1 MSHLKP
7 LDDDDKLYFDLF
19 TLLPLTLPPDVP
31 HDRKSQ
37 APDAN
42 ELAGL
47 YCSVAAALRALQAAD
62 EVDGEGALMR
72 QLESWYECSWCH
84 CAVRCLAVMAQLKYR
99 NKTAAKETL
108 SELVRDQV
116 MSSGWTV
123 EDLSKEAISETQSW
137 RWPLS
142 TDWAWR
148 FCLPCDRRPSLPF
161 LPRFTESLLTA
172 RLCSRSP
179 MQRHLYLNF
188 RCLSWSL
195 QAELLGGR
203 RAACIRADD
212 GAAGSGFAKRLAQQW
227 FRELQAESAGS
238 QLDTEE
244 LATLAHYTDSPVQL
258 RFCLERMEA
267 VVARGPRVAMDSCD
281 NERLERVSR
290 KRALRIVDQADCN
303 NGDQL
308 DDETMLKRHCDIL
321 DSLVDATKDIL
332 NYQATIS
339 EHHCQCVLMALL
351 NITRHSVGN
360 RCCQNAVVKYAATC
374 DREEAQQRESNSATA
389 NGLDCSTALPPM
401 PDAIRRELP
410 DRREECYIR
419 LADAAGSF
427 AVSVQDSS
435 AAESSWKVQGHC
447 LKKLAKSNYRLQAA
461 CRRRAIEQAARDG
474 RVEVL
479 DRYMRK
485 VPAMDRSFLCT
496 CLIEELALSGKVDA
510 LRTLAMAMRETDS
523 RNWCCF
529 RMAANAA
536 LAGRLEASVLLL
548 QSITFGEK
556 LRKKCCKRLVLI
568 AEEQHQLEE
577 LFRLLKNTSVS
588 TSRATPGAC
597 RVLERINCLWMLA
610 EAAAKNGFLAH
621 LPDVAA
627 AVASLTFKSGIVV
640 LLIQKSAAPTE
651 QRLRTAMKILPQIK
665 DAAERSH
672 LFQILVRCAARFGS
686 CVLIEETLSL
696 LPSESEDG
704 DSTAEPS
711 HRDELLSAA
720 AEAAAGEGKLETAIW
735 AAEAI
740 DSESEAH
747 LCLAAA
753 AEAAQMSN
761 RLDEAVSLARLIK
774 DASVRKSAQVRAY
787 RRCLPEQQVAE
798 LSETVVN
805 HGCFLADNCITNSSL
820 LALVAATVAM
830 GDQFYLQKILLNAN
844 QHQLHQLLCSSLS
857 NGHSALA
864 TAILPSI
871 QDVNKRLDDQLC
883 STTLM
888 LAAELGH
895 CHVIAKLL
903 ERGADRA
910 ARDTQG
916 CTALDRARLCGRNQA
931 AWVLAEE
938 GNVELTSPAS
948 TGDIDLHDSQLSEKL
963 HWALTSS
970 GFTQSRA
977 ACQQRLADLLERTAA
992 CLSLSKPRL
1001 IGSFADGWG
1010 CSLTRLNARLSD
1022 GSGIDWLTPVTAAAG
1037 CPGAT
1042 KLRLDF
1048 TGDPPDKEEGAQ
1060 LLTVE
1065 DDASGFGQQP
1075 RVASAPCG
1083 VKPATSTTLAFRS
1096 PQSASILLL
1105 PLVSIRDAALIHL
1118 QQTFAIEEKQRMRQ
1132 LNTVQGQLFILL
1144 KFLLKNYLAEVSQC
1158 PGLTSHHVKHLLF
1171 YLIETHGSWNWQMW
1185 QPHKL
1190 IELAKEAL
1198 DLMMKFLDS
1207 TSSSDDGCMPSF
1219 FKPHVQLQLQWTGRP
1234 ADEAKTRI
1242 RAELLKA
1249 RSDLDPAVKKL
1260 MSHLKPL
1267 DDDDKLYFD
1276 LFTLLPLTL
1285 PPDVPHDRKSQA
1297 PDANELAGLYCSVA
1311 AALRALQAADEV
1323 DGEGA
1328 LMRQLE
1334 SWYECSWCHCA
1345 VRCLAVMAQLKYRNK
1360 TAAKETLSE
1369 LVMSSGWTVEDL
1381 SKEAISE
1388 TQSWRWP
1395 LSTDWAWRFCL
1406 PCDRRPSLP
1415 FLPRFTESLLTAR
1428 LCSRSPMQRHLYV
1441 NFRCLSWSLQ
1451 AELLGGR
1458 RAACIRADG
1467 AAGSGF
1473 AKRLAQQWF
1482 LELQAESA
1490 GSQLDTE
1497 ELATLAHYTDSPVQL
1512 RFCLERM
1519 EAVVAREPRV
1529 AMDSCDNERLER
1541 MPNEVTRAQRP
1552 SWIRRITHE
1561 MFCSSHEFPTLEVK
1575 GDATLASASLSDIPA
1590 CAVFKAPQSLAP
1602 SPHMATVHSTSW
1614 DFCTG
1619 ENLAKTAPHTASR
1632 GISWEKCCRTA
1643 CQLAPL
1649 IAR

>member
-1 MSHLKP
+1 RSWRERYAARGVTKVHGLNPKTTTRRPRMESRSHYIATQRRLKFIVRAFNIADR
-7 LDDDDKLYFDLF
+7 DDC
-19 TLLPLTLPPDVP
+19 VMV
-31 HDRKSQ
+31 S
-37 APDAN
+37 
-42 ELAGL
+42 
-47 YCSVAAALRALQAAD
+47 AD
-62 EVDGEGALMR
+62 EDELFKQHCHTVD
-72 QLESWYECSWCH
+72 
-84 CAVRCLAVMAQLKYR
+84 
-99 NKTAAKETL
+99 
-108 SELVRDQV
+108 
-116 MSSGWTV
+116 
-123 EDLSKEAISETQSW
+123 
-137 RWPLS
+137 
-142 TDWAWR
+142 
-148 FCLPCDRRPSLPF
+148 
-161 LPRFTESLLTA
+161 
-172 RLCSRSP
+172 
-179 MQRHLYLNF
+179 
-188 RCLSWSL
+188 
-195 QAELLGGR
+195 
-203 RAACIRADD
+203 
-212 GAAGSGFAKRLAQQW
+212 
-227 FRELQAESAGS
+227 
-238 QLDTEE
+238 
-244 LATLAHYTDSPVQL
+244 
-258 RFCLERMEA
+258 
-267 VVARGPRVAMDSCD
+267 
-281 NERLERVSR
+281 
-290 KRALRIVDQADCN
+290 RIVTALCQAVDSKLDFDCPC
-303 NGDQL
+303 G
-308 DDETMLKRHCDIL
+308 
-321 DSLVDATKDIL
+321 SLT
-332 NYQATIS
+332 S
-339 EHHCQCVLMALL
+339 ALL
-351 NITRHSVGN
+351 SICSHHIGF
-360 RCCQNAVVKYAATC
+360 RCCQNAVAKYAATS
-374 DREEAQQRESNSATA
+374 DFFSSLAQ
-389 NGLDCSTALPPM
+389 LDCAAGTTKNSPDYKGLLVDQCHFTSKIRCFISLAHSAVCLSTSIDYESLLSHPSWKFLAHCLANIGDDRIAELFWQRALKQAAIDGQPKLVERYHSKLAVGQRRNEFCQGLIA
-401 PDAIRRELP
+401 DLALHGNTAALQALAATISDDLKRDLCCSKSAAKAARAGRFEAAVQLLLCIAKSSGTHSYISIRR
-410 DRREECYIR
+410 
-419 LADAAGSF
+419 A
-427 AVSVQDSS
+427 
-435 AAESSWKVQGHC
+435 
-447 LKKLAKSNYRLQAA
+447 SNLMNPVKR
-461 CRRRAIEQAARDG
+461 
-474 RVEVL
+474 
-479 DRYMRK
+479 
-485 VPAMDRSFLCT
+485 RSF
-496 CLIEELALSGKVDA
+496 
-510 LRTLAMAMRETDS
+510 
-523 RNWCCF
+523 
-529 RMAANAA
+529 
-536 LAGRLEASVLLL
+536 
-548 QSITFGEK
+548 EK
-556 LRKKCCKRLVLI
+556 LLLI
-568 AEEQHQLEE
+568 AEQRGRTEEFLRLVKHLDGTSNEQICLKYLAEVVFFSGRLHLLPSLVADSPNQGVKIRVLGLLLNESDAVTEQHIAIGLKILPRIESPANRWRFCLEAAERVARLGRSNLLEE
-577 LFRLLKNTSVS
+577 LIKLL
-588 TSRATPGAC
+588 PPPLPDDQL
-597 RVLERINCLWMLA
+597 LERRITP
-610 EAAAKNGFLAH
+610 KQ
-621 LPDVAA
+621 
-627 AVASLTFKSGIVV
+627 K
-640 LLIQKSAAPTE
+640 LLILVAETAATGGD
-651 QRLRTAMKILPQIK
+651 LRTAAW
-665 DAAERSH
+665 AAGTAD
-672 LFQILVRCAARFGS
+672 CAAM
-686 CVLIEETLSL
+686 
-696 LPSESEDG
+696 EDQCL
-704 DSTAEPS
+704 DRA
-711 HRDELLSAA
+711 R
-720 AEAAAGEGKLETAIW
+720 
-735 AAEAI
+735 
-740 DSESEAH
+740 
-747 LCLAAA
+747 LAAQA
-753 AEAAQMSN
+753 RHQLSV
-761 RLDEAVSLARLIK
+761 AVSLTRLIK
-774 DASVRKSAQVRAY
+774 DDGASESARVNAYKNCLKKSQSS
-787 RRCLPEQQVAE
+787 LIING
-798 LSETVVN
+798 TTN
-805 HGCFLADNCITNSSL
+805 HGIYLADNSTKNLYL
-820 LALVAATVAM
+820 LKFLAETVAI
-830 GDQFYLQKILLNAN
+830 GEDYYVKKILLNAN

-857 NGHSALA
+857 HGHSALA

-910 ARDTQG
+910 VRDTQG

-931 AWVLAEE
+931 TWVLAEE

-948 TGDIDLHDSQLSEKL
+948 TGTFEQAVPEKSQIDIDLHDSQLSEKL

-1075 RVASAPCG
+1075 PVASAPCG
-1083 VKPATSTTLAFRS
+1083 LRPATSTTLAFRS

-1105 PLVSIRDAALIHL
+1105 PVVSIRNAALIHL
-1118 QQTFAIEEKQRMRQ
+1118 QQTFALEEKQRMRQ

-1297 PDANELAGLYCSVA
+1297 PDATELAGLYCSVA

-1369 LVMSSGWTVEDL
+1369 LVRDQVMSSGWTVEDL

-1428 LCSRSPMQRHLYV
+1428 LCSRSPVQRHLYV

-1458 RAACIRADG
+1458 RAACFRADDG

-1482 LELQAESA
+1482 RELQAESA

-1497 ELATLAHYTDSPVQL
+1497 ELATLAHYTDSPVHL

-1519 EAVVAREPRV
+1519 EAVVARGPRV

-1541 MPNEVTRAQRP
+1541 V
-1552 SWIRRITHE
+1552 
-1561 MFCSSHEFPTLEVK
+1561 
-1575 GDATLASASLSDIPA
+1575 
-1590 CAVFKAPQSLAP
+1590 
-1602 SPHMATVHSTSW
+1602 
-1614 DFCTG
+1614 
-1619 ENLAKTAPHTASR
+1619 SR
-1632 GISWEKCCRTA
+1632 KLGRFGCFIG
-1643 CQLAPL
+1643 
-1649 IAR
+1649 

>member
-1 MSHLKP
+1 RRLKFIVRAFNIADR
-7 LDDDDKLYFDLF
+7 DDC
-19 TLLPLTLPPDVP
+19 VMV
-31 HDRKSQ
+31 S
-37 APDAN
+37 
-42 ELAGL
+42 
-47 YCSVAAALRALQAAD
+47 AD
-62 EVDGEGALMR
+62 EDELFKQHCHTVD
-72 QLESWYECSWCH
+72 
-84 CAVRCLAVMAQLKYR
+84 
-99 NKTAAKETL
+99 
-108 SELVRDQV
+108 
-116 MSSGWTV
+116 
-123 EDLSKEAISETQSW
+123 
-137 RWPLS
+137 
-142 TDWAWR
+142 
-148 FCLPCDRRPSLPF
+148 
-161 LPRFTESLLTA
+161 
-172 RLCSRSP
+172 
-179 MQRHLYLNF
+179 
-188 RCLSWSL
+188 
-195 QAELLGGR
+195 
-203 RAACIRADD
+203 
-212 GAAGSGFAKRLAQQW
+212 
-227 FRELQAESAGS
+227 
-238 QLDTEE
+238 
-244 LATLAHYTDSPVQL
+244 
-258 RFCLERMEA
+258 
-267 VVARGPRVAMDSCD
+267 
-281 NERLERVSR
+281 
-290 KRALRIVDQADCN
+290 RIVTALCQAVDSKLDFDCPC
-303 NGDQL
+303 G
-308 DDETMLKRHCDIL
+308 
-321 DSLVDATKDIL
+321 SLT
-332 NYQATIS
+332 S
-339 EHHCQCVLMALL
+339 ALL
-351 NITRHSVGN
+351 SICSHHIGF
-360 RCCQNAVVKYAATC
+360 RCCQNAVAKYAATKLFWQRALKQAAIDGQPKLVERYHSKLAVGQRRNEFC
-374 DREEAQQRESNSATA
+374 QGLIADLALHGNTAALQALAATISDDLKRDLCCSKSAAKAARAGRFEAAVQLLLCIAKSSGTH
-389 NGLDCSTALPPM
+389 SYIS
-401 PDAIRRELP
+401 IRRASNLMNP
-410 DRREECYIR
+410 VKRR
-419 LADAAGSF
+419 F
-427 AVSVQDSS
+427 
-435 AAESSWKVQGHC
+435 
-447 LKKLAKSNYRLQAA
+447 
-461 CRRRAIEQAARDG
+461 
-474 RVEVL
+474 
-479 DRYMRK
+479 
-485 VPAMDRSFLCT
+485 F
-496 CLIEELALSGKVDA
+496 
-510 LRTLAMAMRETDS
+510 
-523 RNWCCF
+523 
-529 RMAANAA
+529 
-536 LAGRLEASVLLL
+536 
-548 QSITFGEK
+548 EK
-556 LRKKCCKRLVLI
+556 LLLI
-568 AEEQHQLEE
+568 AEQRGRTEEFLRLVKHLNGTSNEQICLKYLAEAVFFSGRLHLLPSLVADSPNQGVKIRVLGLLLNESDAVTEQHIAIGLKILPRIESPANRWRFCLEAAERVAKLGRSNLLEE
-577 LFRLLKNTSVS
+577 LIKLL
-588 TSRATPGAC
+588 PPPLPDDQL
-597 RVLERINCLWMLA
+597 LERRITP
-610 EAAAKNGFLAH
+610 KQ
-621 LPDVAA
+621 
-627 AVASLTFKSGIVV
+627 K
-640 LLIQKSAAPTE
+640 LLILVAETAATGGD
-651 QRLRTAMKILPQIK
+651 LRTAAW
-665 DAAERSH
+665 AAGTAD
-672 LFQILVRCAARFGS
+672 CAAM
-686 CVLIEETLSL
+686 
-696 LPSESEDG
+696 EDQCL
-704 DSTAEPS
+704 DRA
-711 HRDELLSAA
+711 R
-720 AEAAAGEGKLETAIW
+720 
-735 AAEAI
+735 
-740 DSESEAH
+740 
-747 LCLAAA
+747 LAAQA
-753 AEAAQMSN
+753 RHQLSV
-761 RLDEAVSLARLIK
+761 AVSLTRLIK
-774 DASVRKSAQVRAY
+774 DDGARNG
-787 RRCLPEQQVAE
+787 
-798 LSETVVN
+798 TTN
-805 HGCFLADNCITNSSL
+805 HGIYLADNSTKNLYL
-820 LALVAATVAM
+820 LKFLAETVAI
-830 GDQFYLQKILLNAN
+830 GEDYYVKKILLNAN

-857 NGHSALA
+857 HGHSALA

-903 ERGADRA
+903 ERGADREV
-910 ARDTQG
+910 RDTQG

-931 AWVLAEE
+931 TWVLAEE
-938 GNVELTSPAS
+938 GNVKLTSPAS

-963 HWALTSS
+963 HWVLTSS

-992 CLSLSKPRL
+992 CLSLSKPHL

-1075 RVASAPCG
+1075 PVASAPCG
-1083 VKPATSTTLAFRS
+1083 LRPATSTTLAFRS
-1096 PQSASILLL
+1096 PQSASALLL

-1219 FKPHVQLQLQWTGRP
+1219 FKPHVQLQLQWTRRP

-1249 RSDLDPAVKKL
+1249 RSDLEPAVKKL

-1297 PDANELAGLYCSVA
+1297 PDATELAGLYCSVA

-1334 SWYECSWCHCA
+1334 SWYECSWCHCT

-1541 MPNEVTRAQRP
+1541 V
-1552 SWIRRITHE
+1552 RRKLDS
-1561 MFCSSHEFPTLEVK
+1561 FDRCF
-1575 GDATLASASLSDIPA
+1575 LAFS
-1590 CAVFKAPQSLAP
+1590 
-1602 SPHMATVHSTSW
+1602 
-1614 DFCTG
+1614 
-1619 ENLAKTAPHTASR
+1619 
-1632 GISWEKCCRTA
+1632 
-1643 CQLAPL
+1643 
-1649 IAR
+1649 

>member
-1 MSHLKP
+1 FGEKNYSE
-7 LDDDDKLYFDLF
+7 
-19 TLLPLTLPPDVP
+19 
-31 HDRKSQ
+31 
-37 APDAN
+37 AEIAN
-42 ELAGL
+42 IG
-47 YCSVAAALRALQAAD
+47 S
-62 EVDGEGALMR
+62 
-72 QLESWYECSWCH
+72 
-84 CAVRCLAVMAQLKYR
+84 R
-99 NKTAAKETL
+99 N
-108 SELVRDQV
+108 R
-116 MSSGWTV
+116 GN
-123 EDLSKEAISETQSW
+123 
-137 RWPLS
+137 R
-142 TDWAWR
+142 
-148 FCLPCDRRPSLPF
+148 RRPSDCRLGGGTADCAAMEDQC
-161 LPRFTESLLTA
+161 LDRA
-172 RLCSRSP
+172 RLAA
-179 MQRHLYLNF
+179 
-188 RCLSWSL
+188 
-195 QAELLGGR
+195 QAR
-203 RAACIRADD
+203 
-212 GAAGSGFAKRLAQQW
+212 
-227 FRELQAESAGS
+227 
-238 QLDTEE
+238 
-244 LATLAHYTDSPVQL
+244 
-258 RFCLERMEA
+258 
-267 VVARGPRVAMDSCD
+267 
-281 NERLERVSR
+281 
-290 KRALRIVDQADCN
+290 
-303 NGDQL
+303 
-308 DDETMLKRHCDIL
+308 
-321 DSLVDATKDIL
+321 
-332 NYQATIS
+332 
-339 EHHCQCVLMALL
+339 
-351 NITRHSVGN
+351 
-360 RCCQNAVVKYAATC
+360 
-374 DREEAQQRESNSATA
+374 
-389 NGLDCSTALPPM
+389 
-401 PDAIRRELP
+401 
-410 DRREECYIR
+410 
-419 LADAAGSF
+419 
-427 AVSVQDSS
+427 
-435 AAESSWKVQGHC
+435 
-447 LKKLAKSNYRLQAA
+447 
-461 CRRRAIEQAARDG
+461 
-474 RVEVL
+474 
-479 DRYMRK
+479 
-485 VPAMDRSFLCT
+485 
-496 CLIEELALSGKVDA
+496 
-510 LRTLAMAMRETDS
+510 
-523 RNWCCF
+523 
-529 RMAANAA
+529 
-536 LAGRLEASVLLL
+536 
-548 QSITFGEK
+548 
-556 LRKKCCKRLVLI
+556 
-568 AEEQHQLEE
+568 HQL
-577 LFRLLKNTSVS
+577 SV
-588 TSRATPGAC
+588 
-597 RVLERINCLWMLA
+597 
-610 EAAAKNGFLAH
+610 
-621 LPDVAA
+621 
-627 AVASLTFKSGIVV
+627 
-640 LLIQKSAAPTE
+640 
-651 QRLRTAMKILPQIK
+651 
-665 DAAERSH
+665 
-672 LFQILVRCAARFGS
+672 
-686 CVLIEETLSL
+686 
-696 LPSESEDG
+696 
-704 DSTAEPS
+704 
-711 HRDELLSAA
+711 
-720 AEAAAGEGKLETAIW
+720 
-735 AAEAI
+735 
-740 DSESEAH
+740 
-747 LCLAAA
+747 
-753 AEAAQMSN
+753 
-761 RLDEAVSLARLIK
+761 AVSLTRLIK
-774 DASVRKSAQVRAY
+774 DDGASESARVNAYKNCLKKSQSSLIRNG
-787 RRCLPEQQVAE
+787 
-798 LSETVVN
+798 TTN
-805 HGCFLADNCITNSSL
+805 HGIYLADNSTKNLYL
-820 LALVAATVAM
+820 LKFLAETVAI
-830 GDQFYLQKILLNAN
+830 GEDYYVKKILLNAN

-857 NGHSALA
+857 HGHSALA

-910 ARDTQG
+910 VRDTQG

-931 AWVLAEE
+931 TWVLAEE

-1065 DDASGFGQQP
+1065 DDASG
-1075 RVASAPCG
+1075 SDI
-1083 VKPATSTTLAFRS
+1083 RS
-1096 PQSASILLL
+1096 
-1105 PLVSIRDAALIHL
+1105 RR
-1118 QQTFAIEEKQRMRQ
+1118 KQRMRQ

-1297 PDANELAGLYCSVA
+1297 PDATELAGLYCSVA

-1369 LVMSSGWTVEDL
+1369 LVRDQVMSSGWTVEDL

-1428 LCSRSPMQRHLYV
+1428 LCSRSPVQRHLYLSCWAV
-1441 NFRCLSWSLQ
+1441 GARACFR
-1451 AELLGGR
+1451 AD
-1458 RAACIRADG
+1458 DG

-1482 LELQAESA
+1482 RELQAESA

-1497 ELATLAHYTDSPVQL
+1497 ELATLAHYTDSPVHL

-1519 EAVVAREPRV
+1519 EAVVARGPRV

-1541 MPNEVTRAQRP
+1541 VSRKRALRIVDQADCNNGDQLDDETMLKRHCDILDSLVDATKDILNYQATISEHHCQCVLMALLNITRHSVGNRCCQNAVVKYAATCDREEAQQRESNSATANGLDCSTALPPMPDA
-1552 SWIRRITHE
+1552 IRRELPNRREECYIRLADAAGS
-1561 MFCSSHEFPTLEVK
+1561 FAVSVQDSSAAESSWKVQGHCLKKLAKSSYQLQAACRCRAIEQAARDGRVEVLDRYMRK
-1575 GDATLASASLSDIPA
+1575 VPAMDRSFLCTCLIEELALSGKVDALRTLAMAMRETDSRNWCCFRMAANAALAGRLEASVLLL
-1590 CAVFKAPQSLAP
+1590 QSITFGDKLR
-1602 SPHMATVHSTSW
+1602 
-1614 DFCTG
+1614 
-1619 ENLAKTAPHTASR
+1619 K
-1632 GISWEKCCRTA
+1632 KCCKR
-1643 CQLAPL
+1643 LVL
-1649 IAR
+1649 IAEEQHQLEELFWLLKNTSV